1 LSAAASEFTACPPA
15 SPTLSSAGEALQRRI
30 NGWSA
35 TRDGETGCAALRAL
49 PPPSAHDKGQFCMDL
64 ALFDFDGTITTHD
77 TFRPFL
83 SFASSR
89 ARMALGTALLGPMVV
104 GYEIGWIRA
113 SRMRA
118 AAAYL
123 CCRGRPE
130 RELRELGARYGQT
143 LTRLFRP
150 EALERIRWHK
160 RRGDTVVVV
169 SASLRPYLEDLC
181 RGLEAELVCTEL
193 EARRSVLTG
202 HYLGGDCTG
211 PEKARRVRVG
221 YDLARYST
229 IFAYGDTREDAELLE
244 LATRRYY
251 RWRELP
257 AGGGVPRERLSSRPT
272 R

>member
-1 LSAAASEFTACPPA
+1 
-15 SPTLSSAGEALQRRI
+15 
-30 NGWSA
+30 
-35 TRDGETGCAALRAL
+35 
-49 PPPSAHDKGQFCMDL
+49 
-64 ALFDFDGTITTHD
+64 
-77 TFRPFL
+77 
-83 SFASSR
+83 
-89 ARMALGTALLGPMVV
+89 MALGVVLLGPMVV
-104 GYEIGWIRA
+104 GYELGWIHA

-150 EALERIRWHK
+150 EALERIHWHK

-181 RGLEAELVCTEL
+181 RGLEVELVCTEL

-211 PEKARRVRVG
+211 PEKARRVRAA
-221 YDLARYST
+221 YDLSRYST
-229 IFAYGDTREDAELLE
+229 LHAYGDTREDAELLE

-257 AGGGVPRERLSSRPT
+257 AEGGVLRERLSTRPT

>member
-1 LSAAASEFTACPPA
+1 MRL
-15 SPTLSSAGEALQRRI
+15 
-30 NGWSA
+30 
-35 TRDGETGCAALRAL
+35 
-49 PPPSAHDKGQFCMDL
+49 FCMDL

-83 SFASSR
+83 SFAGGR

-104 GYEIGWIRA
+104 GYELGWIHA
-113 SRMRA
+113 SRLRA

-143 LTRLFRP
+143 LTRSFRP

-160 RRGDTVVVV
+160 ERGDTVVVV

-181 RGLEAELVCTEL
+181 RGLELELVCTEL
-193 EARRSVLTG
+193 EARGGILTG

-211 PEKARRVRVG
+211 PEKARRVRAAH
-221 YDLARYST
+221 DLARYST
-229 IFAYGDTREDAELLE
+229 IHAYGDTREDAELLE
-244 LATRRYY
+244 LAMRRYY

-257 AGGGVPRERLSSRPT
+257 ADGGALRERLSTHPT
-272 R
+272 RGA

>member
-1 LSAAASEFTACPPA
+1 
-15 SPTLSSAGEALQRRI
+15 
-30 NGWSA
+30 
-35 TRDGETGCAALRAL
+35 
-49 PPPSAHDKGQFCMDL
+49 MDL
-64 ALFDFDGTITTHD
+64 ALFDFDGTITTQD

-83 SFASSR
+83 SFAGGR
-89 ARMALGTALLGPMVV
+89 ARLVLGTALLGPMVV
-104 GYEIGWIRA
+104 GYELGWVHA

-123 CCRGRPE
+123 CCRGRSE
-130 RELRELGARYGQT
+130 RELRELGARYGET
-143 LTRLFRP
+143 LARLFRP

-160 RRGDTVVVV
+160 ERGDTVVVV

-181 RGLEAELVCTEL
+181 GGLGVELVCTEL
-193 EARRSVLTG
+193 EVRRKVLTG
-202 HYLGGDCTG
+202 RYLGGDCTG
-211 PEKARRVRVG
+211 PEKARRVRAA

-229 IFAYGDTREDAELLE
+229 VHAYGDTREDAEFLE

-257 AGGGVPRERLSSRPT
+257 AGGGGLRERLSTRPT

>member
-1 LSAAASEFTACPPA
+1 
-15 SPTLSSAGEALQRRI
+15 
-30 NGWSA
+30 
-35 TRDGETGCAALRAL
+35 
-49 PPPSAHDKGQFCMDL
+49 MDL
-64 ALFDFDGTITTHD
+64 ALFDFDGTITTRD

-83 SFASSR
+83 SFAGGR

-104 GYEIGWIRA
+104 GYELGWIHA

-118 AAAYL
+118 AATYL

-130 RELRELGARYGQT
+130 RELRELGARYGRT
-143 LTRLFRP
+143 LPRLFRP
-150 EALERIRWHK
+150 EALERIGWHK

-181 RGLEAELVCTEL
+181 RGLEVELVCTEL

-211 PEKARRVRVG
+211 PEKARRVRAA
-221 YDLARYST
+221 YDVAHYST
-229 IFAYGDTREDAELLE
+229 IHAYGDTREDAELLE
-244 LATRRYY
+244 LAPRRHY

-257 AGGGVPRERLSSRPT
+257 AGDGALRERLSTRPA